1 MLCFLKENIDNIVK
15 LAVNQ
20 IAMTIFGLL
29 LSAATVTNPTLLLA
43 TGILS
48 VLFYCYLLYTSAW
61 DIGARD
67 KIKVD
72 GGRME
77 NIPLKGL
84 YLALA
89 ANAVNILLAL
99 LAILGYYLGIL
110 FSLEWAA
117 GMMAVCYNIWW
128 LLNGMFNAVLR
139 FAQMG
144 ALKFWLML
152 VAALPA
158 LITCLFAYLAGLKN
172 FRLFGFGA
180 NTGKRK

>member
-72 GGRME
+72 GGRMAS
-77 NIPLKGL
+77 IPLKGI

-89 ANAVNILLAL
+89 ANTLNILLAL
-99 LAILGYYLGIL
+99 LAIIGYYLGSL
-110 FSLEWAA
+110 LSLEWAA

-139 FAQMG
+139 FAELG

-152 VAALPA
+152 VAVLPA
-158 LITCLFAYLAGLKN
+158 LISCGLAYFAGLKN
-172 FRLFGFGA
+172 FRLFGV
-180 NTGKRK
+180 NQVKKNK